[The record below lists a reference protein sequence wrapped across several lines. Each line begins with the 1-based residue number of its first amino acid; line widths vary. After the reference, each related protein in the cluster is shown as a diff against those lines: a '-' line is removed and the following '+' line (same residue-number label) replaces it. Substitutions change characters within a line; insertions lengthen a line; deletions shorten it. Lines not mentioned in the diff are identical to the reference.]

1 MIRKVIMEKL
11 NFEQTKSVTYWAVGS
26 KFVIP
31 WDIKDP
37 SRIHAE
43 VGYSDGRVQELAI
56 SQDFD
61 VDGLNA
67 WLTVNNREGDF
78 IRIFEGEKQTF
89 KDFNIEVQ
97 KEVNQVAVLTQKMN
111 IIDGIVNDLA
121 TQTKDVGRKLEQIDL
136 SKLEQIDLS
145 EMAVLTQKMNIVDG
159 IVNNLA
165 TQTEVVG
172 RKLEQIDLSK
182 LEQIDL
188 SEIAVL
194 TQKMNIIDG
203 IVNDLA
209 TQTKDV
215 GRKLEQIDLS
225 KLEQIDLS
233 EMAVLT
239 QKMNIV
245 DGIVNNL
252 ATQTEV
258 VGRKLEQIDLSKL
271 EQIDLSEIAVLTQ
284 KMNIVDG
291 IVNNLATQT
300 EVVGRKLEQIDLSKL
315 EQIDLSEIAV
325 LTQKMNI
332 IDGIVNNLATQTEVV
347 GRKLEQIAS
356 SKVEGL
362 DPQTRKYLQDIQ
374 TQLTSDTLT
383 LQLDDTR
390 GYDSSI
396 RFKDKDGALGGLIK
410 REVKGNLTGLS
421 IATKDKSGSLVD
433 RVKFYDDKDV
443 YINGQCFVKGT
454 DTSIFD
460 EIKRQLKPYI
470 LGLLLGRTMV
480 RSANL
485 REKASIGDI
494 ITGDKIAYW
503 AYPSENSSGYISV
516 SATQEHTMAVSDEE
530 KHKRWKI
537 RGITRSYY
545 YTGYWLQEVIDSN
558 NITFKTVGNST
569 LADNLIDL
577 NNMKNRIQ
585 ELEKIES
592 KNAQLQKR
600 IDDLEQRLKTLE
612 L

>member
-111 IIDGIVNDLA
+111 IIDGIVN
-121 TQTKDVGRKLEQIDL
+121 
-136 SKLEQIDLS
+136 
-145 EMAVLTQKMNIVDG
+145 
-159 IVNNLA
+159 
-165 TQTEVVG
+165 
-172 RKLEQIDLSK
+172 
-182 LEQIDL
+182 
-188 SEIAVL
+188 
-194 TQKMNIIDG
+194 
-203 IVNDLA
+203 
-209 TQTKDV
+209 
-215 GRKLEQIDLS
+215 
-225 KLEQIDLS
+225 
-233 EMAVLT
+233 
-239 QKMNIV
+239 
-245 DGIVNNL
+245 
-252 ATQTEV
+252 
-258 VGRKLEQIDLSKL
+258 
-271 EQIDLSEIAVLTQ
+271 
-284 KMNIVDG
+284 
-291 IVNNLATQT
+291 
-300 EVVGRKLEQIDLSKL
+300 
-315 EQIDLSEIAV
+315 
-325 LTQKMNI
+325 
-332 IDGIVNNLATQTEVV
+332 NLATQTEVV

-396 RFKDKDGALGGLIK
+396 RFKDKDGALGGSIT
-410 REVKGNLTGLS
+410 RVVKGDITGLS

-470 LGLLLGRTMV
+470 LGLLQGRTMV

-494 ITGDKIAYW
+494 ISGSDIEYW
-503 AYPSENSSGYISV
+503 AYPSENNSGYISAT
-516 SATQEHTMAVSDEE
+516 ATQAHTMAVSAENAR
-530 KHKRWKI
+530 KRWRIMGK
-537 RGITRSYY
+537 TDSYY
-545 YTGYWLQEVIDSN
+545 ITLYWLQEVIN
-558 NITFKTVGNST
+558 F
-569 LADNLIDL
+569 
-577 NNMKNRIQ
+577 
-585 ELEKIES
+585 
-592 KNAQLQKR
+592 
-600 IDDLEQRLKTLE
+600 DD
-612 L
+612 

>member
-145 EMAVLTQKMNIVDG
+145 EMAVLTQKMNSV
-159 IVNNLA
+159 
-165 TQTEVVG
+165 
-172 RKLEQIDLSK
+172 
-182 LEQIDL
+182 
-188 SEIAVL
+188 
-194 TQKMNIIDG
+194 DG

-209 TQTKDV
+209 TQTKD
-215 GRKLEQIDLS
+215 
-225 KLEQIDLS
+225 
-233 EMAVLT
+233 
-239 QKMNIV
+239 
-245 DGIVNNL
+245 
-252 ATQTEV
+252 
-258 VGRKLEQIDLSKL
+258 
-271 EQIDLSEIAVLTQ
+271 
-284 KMNIVDG
+284 
-291 IVNNLATQT
+291 
-300 EVVGRKLEQIDLSKL
+300 
-315 EQIDLSEIAV
+315 
-325 LTQKMNI
+325 
-332 IDGIVNNLATQTEVV
+332 V

-383 LQLDDTR
+383 LQHDDTR

-396 RFKDKDGALGGLIK
+396 RFKDKDGALGGSIK
-410 REVKGNLTGLS
+410 RVVKGDITGLS
-421 IATKDKSGSLVD
+421 IATKNKSGSLVD

-443 YINGQCFVKGT
+443 YIHGQCFIRGT

-503 AYPSENSSGYISV
+503 AYPSENSSGYISA
-516 SATQEHTMAVSDEE
+516 SATQEHTMAVSAENAR
-530 KHKRWKI
+530 KRWRIMGK
-537 RGITRSYY
+537 TDSYY
-545 YTGYWLQEVIDSN
+545 ITLYWLQEVIN
-558 NITFKTVGNST
+558 F
-569 LADNLIDL
+569 
-577 NNMKNRIQ
+577 
-585 ELEKIES
+585 
-592 KNAQLQKR
+592 
-600 IDDLEQRLKTLE
+600 DD
-612 L
+612 

>member
-97 KEVNQVAVLTQKMN
+97 IDLSEIAVLTQKMN

-121 TQTKDVGRKLEQIDL
+121 TQTKDVGR
-136 SKLEQIDLS
+136 KLEQIDLS

-182 LEQIDL
+182 L
-188 SEIAVL
+188 
-194 TQKMNIIDG
+194 
-203 IVNDLA
+203 
-209 TQTKDV
+209 
-215 GRKLEQIDLS
+215 
-225 KLEQIDLS
+225 
-233 EMAVLT
+233 
-239 QKMNIV
+239 
-245 DGIVNNL
+245 
-252 ATQTEV
+252 
-258 VGRKLEQIDLSKL
+258 
-271 EQIDLSEIAVLTQ
+271 
-284 KMNIVDG
+284 
-291 IVNNLATQT
+291 
-300 EVVGRKLEQIDLSKL
+300 
-315 EQIDLSEIAV
+315 
-325 LTQKMNI
+325 
-332 IDGIVNNLATQTEVV
+332 
-347 GRKLEQIAS
+347 
-356 SKVEGL
+356 EGL

-396 RFKDKDGALGGLIK
+396 RFKDKDGALGGSIT
-410 REVKGNLTGLS
+410 RVVKGDITGLS
-421 IATKDKSGSLVD
+421 IATKNKSGSLEN
-433 RVKFYDDKDV
+433 RIKFYDDKDV

-460 EIKRQLKPYI
+460 EIARQLTPRF
-470 LGLLLGRTMV
+470 LGLLQGRTMV

-503 AYPSENSSGYISV
+503 AYPSENSSGYISA
-516 SATQEHTMAVSDEE
+516 SATQEHTMAVSAENAR
-530 KHKRWKI
+530 KRWRIMGK
-537 RGITRSYY
+537 TDSYY
-545 YTGYWLQEVIDSN
+545 ITLYWLQEVIN
-558 NITFKTVGNST
+558 F
-569 LADNLIDL
+569 
-577 NNMKNRIQ
+577 
-585 ELEKIES
+585 
-592 KNAQLQKR
+592 
-600 IDDLEQRLKTLE
+600 DD
-612 L
+612 